1 LKEELLQL
9 RESVACRG
17 FPPRASATAG
27 AAPFDPLTVDDVGSR
42 PVNVN
47 DLISQAIAQYSGFG
61 IELAI
66 DLVGILLMAYVL
78 YFRRHWRA
86 DLLLS
91 YVTLNIGIFVVMSV
105 LSTVRVDIAIGF
117 GLFAIL
123 SIIRL
128 RSSAV
133 TQQEV
138 AYYFVALVM
147 GLINGLDVADRALVI
162 ALNVLLLVVMA
173 VFDSKPLR
181 DRSRRLDVHLKTV
194 YDSDAALVADLE
206 RELGGRVMYHEVT
219 EIDLG
224 RQHTTV
230 DVRYR
235 PGVGVSRQGH
245 HEQAHHDV
253 PVSEPVGPQPLPAG
267 PAERAEELVFTGAP
281 GTAENRLDRAE

>member
-1 LKEELLQL
+1 VDI
-9 RESVACRG
+9 SV
-17 FPPRASATAG
+17 
-27 AAPFDPLTVDDVGSR
+27 
-42 PVNVN
+42 
-47 DLISQAIAQYSGFG
+47 LISEAVAKYSGFG
-61 IELAI
+61 IDLVI
-66 DLVGILLMAYVL
+66 DLVAILLMAYVL

-91 YVTLNIGIFVVMSV
+91 YVTLNIGIFVVMSL
-105 LSTVRVDIAIGF
+105 LSTVRVDIAVGF

-147 GLINGLDVADRALVI
+147 GLVNGMDVADRGLVI
-162 ALNVLLLVVMA
+162 MLNVLLLVIMA

-181 DRSRRLDVHLKTV
+181 DRSRRVDVQLKNV
-194 YDSDAALVADLE
+194 YDNDAALVADLE

-224 RQHTTV
+224 RRHTTV

-235 PGVGVSRQGH
+235 PGVGVSRPAQPVQAQP
-245 HEQAHHDV
+245 EQAHDEQVRDELVRHEV
-253 PVSEPVGPQPLPAG
+253 VVSEPAGPRELPAA
-267 PAERAEELVFTGAP
+267 PAERAEEDLVSTGARSS
-281 GTAENRLDRAE
+281 GENPSNRVE

>member
-1 LKEELLQL
+1 
-9 RESVACRG
+9 
-17 FPPRASATAG
+17 
-27 AAPFDPLTVDDVGSR
+27 
-42 PVNVN
+42 VNIS
-47 DLISQAIAQYSGFG
+47 DLISEAIARYSDF
-61 IELAI
+61 EI
-66 DLVGILLMAYVL
+66 DLGINLVAIFLMGYVL

-147 GLINGLDVADRALVI
+147 GLINGMNVPDRGLVI
-162 ALNVLLLVVMA
+162 ALNVLLLVIMA
-173 VFDSKPLR
+173 VVDSKLLR
-181 DRSRRLDVHLKTV
+181 DRSRRLDVQLKKV

-224 RQHTTV
+224 RQHTSV

-235 PGVGVSRQGH
+235 PGVGVDRQTH
-245 HEQAHHDV
+245 YELVA
-253 PVSEPVGPQPLPAG
+253 SEPVGPVVLPAG
-267 PAERAEELVFTGAP
+267 PQEIPAAPVERAEDLVPTGGARDGGENRSDRVEPAP
-281 GTAENRLDRAE
+281 GTVVLP

>member
-1 LKEELLQL
+1 MDI
-9 RESVACRG
+9 SV
-17 FPPRASATAG
+17 
-27 AAPFDPLTVDDVGSR
+27 LTSE
-42 PVNVN
+42 
-47 DLISQAIAQYSGFG
+47 AIAKYAGFG
-61 IELAI
+61 IDLGI
-66 DLVGILLMAYVL
+66 DLVAILLMAYVL

-91 YVTLNIGIFVVMSV
+91 YVTLNIGIFVVMSL
-105 LSTVRVDIAIGF
+105 LSTVRVDIAVGF

-147 GLINGLDVADRALVI
+147 GLVNGMDVADRGLVI
-162 ALNVLLLVVMA
+162 VLNVLLLATMA
-173 VFDSKPLR
+173 VFDSKTLR
-181 DRSRRLDVHLKTV
+181 DRSRRVDVQLRKL
-194 YDSDAALVADLE
+194 YDSDAELVADLE

-224 RQHTTV
+224 RQHTAV

-235 PGVGVSRQGH
+235 PGVGVDRQGRH
-245 HEQAHHDV
+245 EQAQHEQAHHEV
-253 PVSEPVGPQPLPAG
+253 VASEPVGPRELPAG
-267 PAERAEELVFTGAP
+267 PAERAEALVPVGAP
-281 GTAENRLDRAE
+281 GGAENRSDRME

>member
-1 LKEELLQL
+1 
-9 RESVACRG
+9 
-17 FPPRASATAG
+17 
-27 AAPFDPLTVDDVGSR
+27 
-42 PVNVN
+42 VNISG
-47 DLISQAIAQYSGFG
+47 LIAEVVTKYSGFV
-61 IELAI
+61 L
-66 DLVGILLMAYVL
+66 DLVIDVVAILVMAYVL

-105 LSTVRVDIAIGF
+105 LSMVRVDIAVGF

-147 GLINGLDVADRALVI
+147 GLVNGMNVADRGLVV
-162 ALNVLLLVVMA
+162 ALNVLLLVTMA
-173 VFDSKPLR
+173 VFDSTPLR
-181 DRSRRLDVHLKTV
+181 DRSRRLDVQLKRV

-219 EIDLG
+219 EVDLG
-224 RQHTTV
+224 RHHTTV

-235 PGVGVSRQGH
+235 PGVGVTRQDRDAPAVA
-245 HEQAHHDV
+245 E
-253 PVSEPVGPQPLPAG
+253 PVLSPQLAAGTAAEETDAARSEPMT
-267 PAERAEELVFTGAP
+267 ELVSAGASDS
-281 GTAENRLDRAE
+281 GKDRQDRVA

>member
-1 LKEELLQL
+1 M
-9 RESVACRG
+9 
-17 FPPRASATAG
+17 
-27 AAPFDPLTVDDVGSR
+27 
-42 PVNVN
+42 NVN

-181 DRSRRLDVHLKTV
+181 DRSRRLDVHLKGV

-206 RELGGRVMYHEVT
+206 RELGGRIMYHEVT

-235 PGVGVSRQGH
+235 PGAGVSRQGRF
-245 HEQAHHDV
+245 EALA
-253 PVSEPVGPQPLPAG
+253 SEPVAPPEL
-267 PAERAEELVFTGAP
+267 PAERAEHLVSTGARDNAQNRSDRMEVLVP
-281 GTAENRLDRAE
+281 TGARDSGENRSDRVE

>member
-1 LKEELLQL
+1 MNIN
-9 RESVACRG
+9 G
-17 FPPRASATAG
+17 
-27 AAPFDPLTVDDVGSR
+27 
-42 PVNVN
+42 
-47 DLISQAIAQYSGFG
+47 LITEVIANYGNFG
-61 IELAI
+61 IDLGIDVAAI
-66 DLVGILLMAYVL
+66 LVMAYVL

-91 YVTLNIGIFVVMSV
+91 YITLNIGIFVVMSV
-105 LSTVRVDIAIGF
+105 LSVVKVDISVGF

-147 GLINGLDVADRALVI
+147 GLVNGMDVDNRGLVVI
-162 ALNVLLLVVMA
+162 LNVLLLTVMA

-181 DRSRRLDVHLKTV
+181 ERSRRIDVQLKKV
-194 YDSDAALVADLE
+194 YTSDAELVADLE

-224 RQHTTV
+224 HHQTSV

-235 PGVGVSRQGH
+235 PGYGVVQQDVAA
-245 HEQAHHDV
+245 EQAAV
-253 PVSEPVGPQPLPAG
+253 EAAAVEPVGPRHAG
-267 PAERAEELVFTGAP
+267 PAAEKIPASVEAGESSDNLVLAGARES
-281 GTAENRLDRAE
+281 AENLSSRTN

>member
-1 LKEELLQL
+1 
-9 RESVACRG
+9 
-17 FPPRASATAG
+17 
-27 AAPFDPLTVDDVGSR
+27 VDI
-42 PVNVN
+42 NV
-47 DLISQAIAQYSGFG
+47 LISEAAAKYSGFG
-61 IELAI
+61 IDLVI

-91 YVTLNIGIFVVMSV
+91 YVTLNIGIFVVMSL
-105 LSTVRVDIAIGF
+105 LSTVRVDIAVGF

-147 GLINGLDVADRALVI
+147 GLVNGMDVADRGLVI
-162 ALNVLLLVVMA
+162 MLNILLLATMA
-173 VFDSKPLR
+173 VFDSKRLR
-181 DRSRRLDVHLKTV
+181 DRSRRLDVQLKKV
-194 YDSDAALVADLE
+194 YDSDAELVADLE

-224 RQHTTV
+224 RQHTSV

-235 PGVGVSRQGH
+235 PEAGFRRQGQ
-245 HEQAHHDV
+245 HEQGQHEMVA
-253 PVSEPVGPQPLPAG
+253 SEPVGPRDLPAG
-267 PAERAEELVFTGAP
+267 PPERAEALASTGAR
-281 GTAENRLDRAE
+281 GGGEIRSDRVE

>member
-1 LKEELLQL
+1 VDI
-9 RESVACRG
+9 SV
-17 FPPRASATAG
+17 
-27 AAPFDPLTVDDVGSR
+27 LTSE
-42 PVNVN
+42 
-47 DLISQAIAQYSGFG
+47 AIAKYSGFG
-61 IELAI
+61 IDLGI
-66 DLVGILLMAYVL
+66 DLVAILLMAYVL

-91 YVTLNIGIFVVMSV
+91 YVTLNIGIFVVMSL
-105 LSTVRVDIAIGF
+105 LSTVRVDIAVGF

-147 GLINGLDVADRALVI
+147 GLVNGMDVADRVLVI
-162 ALNVLLLVVMA
+162 VLNVLLLVTMA
-173 VFDSKPLR
+173 VVDSKPLR
-181 DRSRRLDVHLKTV
+181 DRSRRVDVQLKRV

-206 RELGGRVMYHEVT
+206 RELGGRVVYHEVT

-235 PGVGVSRQGH
+235 PGVGVSRHGH
-245 HEQAHHDV
+245 QEVVA
-253 PVSEPVGPQPLPAG
+253 SEPGGPRELPAG
-267 PAERAEELVFTGAP
+267 PAERAEALISTISTGAR
-281 GTAENRLDRAE
+281 GSADNRSDRVE

>member
-1 LKEELLQL
+1 
-9 RESVACRG
+9 VA
-17 FPPRASATAG
+17 T
-27 AAPFDPLTVDDVGSR
+27 
-42 PVNVN
+42 N
-47 DLISQAIAQYSGFG
+47 YSGF
-61 IELAI
+61 AI
-66 DLVGILLMAYVL
+66 DLVIDLAAIMLMGYVL

-105 LSTVRVDIAIGF
+105 LSLVRVDIAVGF

-147 GLINGLDVADRALVI
+147 GLVNGMDLADRTLVV
-162 ALNVLLLVVMA
+162 ALNLLLLVVMA

-181 DRSRRLDVHLKTV
+181 ERSRRVDVQLKKV
-194 YDSDAALVADLE
+194 YADEAALVVDLE
-206 RELGGRVMYHEVT
+206 RQLGGRVMYHEVT
-219 EIDLG
+219 EVDLG

-235 PGVGVSRQGH
+235 PGVGVMHQDLDATSATGADPRQLETTTDTAPDQPQH
-245 HEQAHHDV
+245 LDVTTASESDQPEQLAVASAVQETD
-253 PVSEPVGPQPLPAG
+253 AG
-267 PAERAEELVFTGAP
+267 LGARRAELVSLSARDSG
-281 GTAENRLDRAE
+281 GDRSDHVE

>member
-1 LKEELLQL
+1 VTIGGLFAEVITKY
-9 RESVACRG
+9 R
-17 FPPRASATAG
+17 
-27 AAPFDPLTVDDVGSR
+27 
-42 PVNVN
+42 
-47 DLISQAIAQYSGFG
+47 GFG
-61 IELAI
+61 IDLLI
-66 DLVGILLMAYVL
+66 DTVAILLMAYVL

-105 LSTVRVDIAIGF
+105 LSTVRVDIAVGF

-147 GLINGLDVADRALVI
+147 GLVNGMDVADRGLVV
-162 ALNVLLLVVMA
+162 ALNVLLLVTMA
-173 VFDSKPLR
+173 VFDSTPLR
-181 DRSRRLDVHLKTV
+181 NRSRRLDVQLKRV

-206 RELGGRVMYHEVT
+206 RQLGGRVMYHEVT
-219 EIDLG
+219 ELDLG
-224 RQHTTV
+224 RRHTTV

-235 PGVGVSRQGH
+235 PGVGGPPDLDARAVPT
-245 HEQAHHDV
+245 QAA
-253 PVSEPVGPQPLPAG
+253 AG
-267 PAERAEELVFTGAP
+267 TTAEEMPDLVSVGAHAS
-281 GTAENRLDRAE
+281 GTNQPDRAE